1 MGTMEWGLWFG
12 VVEEM
17 GKGRSKNGNFRL
29 ETGKCAKCIMEA
41 QSNMQFV

>member
-17 GKGRSKNGNFRL
+17 GKGRSKNGNFLTRNGQMCKMYYGGA
-29 ETGKCAKCIMEA
+29 E
-41 QSNMQFV
+41 